1 MSIIKN
7 IESKIKLATVISV
20 LSLVVSLA
28 IVIAVIIF
36 TSKQMADSRKSIY
49 ILDKGTPILAKQ
61 TDQQVNRPVEYKA
74 HVDLYHSM
82 FINLSPDN
90 DYIEYQM
97 KKAMYL
103 IDESGIQQYNNL
115 KEKGFYNNI
124 MASSSVLSIMTDSI
138 QLDVPNKYFKFYGT
152 QRIDRR
158 SSYVIRTLITEGY
171 LRDVPR
177 SQNNPHGIIIERWR
191 TLENRDISTRAKN
204 SY

>member
-74 HVDLYHSM
+74 HVDLYHSL
-82 FINLSPDN
+82 FFNLSPDN

-152 QRIDRR
+152 R
-158 SSYVIRTLITEGY
+158 SEEHTSELQSR
-171 LRDVPR
+171 
-177 SQNNPHGIIIERWR
+177 
-191 TLENRDISTRAKN
+191 ENLVC
-204 SY
+204 